1 MHRFFKILT
10 PIAGAV
16 FPPNSALHYCRLG
29 DKARALPKRSV
40 YLSVPLKVYAL
51 TFYNN
56 TQYTKKRPITAVGR
70 GKLIWWRI
78 LYALNLARSISPS
91 CLKTIMP
98 LNSPRNES
106 RKMTPLR
113 AIFGTHIMWYTR
125 LSLDTECLHP
135 GGCEPFEL

>member
-1 MHRFFKILT
+1 MSLNCIYLMCVHHFFNSPLNAMCMQALHYYCAQVFQNPNPYILRERY
-10 PIAGAV
+10 
-16 FPPNSALHYCRLG
+16 FPPNSALNYCKLG

-56 TQYTKKRPITAVGR
+56 TQYTKKRPITVGR

-98 LNSPRNES
+98 L
-106 RKMTPLR
+106 
-113 AIFGTHIMWYTR
+113 
-125 LSLDTECLHP
+125 HP
-135 GGCEPFEL
+135 AMKAGK